1 MGSTDSLWEQVAKE
15 LRNQLKDSVWFST
28 FSAVSA
34 ECTTEADGMIAAK
47 LSVPSIAV
55 RDRINT
61 RFLPIV
67 QATFDDVCSTPVTI
81 TVDVVPNTATTINV
95 DGNDHL
101 DLYLVGEDSE
111 NTTKSDKT
119 SLSNGM
125 GDNFLD
131 FDTNEND
138 SKSSNVTTSST
149 SNGHNDVRIPSLN
162 NRYTFESFVIG
173 SSNRF
178 AHAAA
183 LAVAETPS
191 RSYNPL
197 FIHGDA
203 GLGKTHLLQA
213 IAHYVK
219 SNYPHYRVC
228 YVTTETLMSEL
239 VEAIRRR
246 STLDFKRRYRE
257 NDVLLIDDI
266 QFLTGKD
273 ALQEEVFHTFN
284 DLHQA
289 NRQIVLSS
297 DRPPDAIATL
307 EDRLRSRFKQG
318 LLTDIQPPDI
328 ETRLAIL
335 RTRSESTSL
344 HISAEILEFIATNIT
359 DNIRELEGALN
370 RAIAWAQLHQ
380 TPLSLEQAKIV
391 LSDLLMDTEPRVI
404 TPELILDCAADYFGF
419 DVEEITGASRKRPL
433 VIARQIAMYVMR
445 TTTSLSL
452 IEIGKTFGK
461 RDHSTVIYAVD
472 KITKHMKSDQRI
484 YNQVSDL
491 NQIIK
496 TDKPRTA
503 A

>member
-1 MGSTDSLWEQVAKE
+1 MGSTDSLWDQVAEE

-28 FSAVSA
+28 FSAVTATCSSLPDGTINA
-34 ECTTEADGMIAAK
+34 ELA
-47 LSVPSIAV
+47 VPSMAV
-55 RDRINT
+55 RERINR

-67 QATFDDVCSTPVTI
+67 QATFDDLCPTPVTI
-81 TVDVVPNTATTINV
+81 SVEVVPGTSADLNYDTNE
-95 DGNDHL
+95 HL
-101 DLYLVGEDSE
+101 DLFLVGDDESAGSQSSDNAVS
-111 NTTKSDKT
+111 NIDIGSKTASNNVADMAAHTKVKGANRHS
-119 SLSNGM
+119 
-125 GDNFLD
+125 
-131 FDTNEND
+131 
-138 SKSSNVTTSST
+138 
-149 SNGHNDVRIPSLN
+149 SLN
-162 NRYTFESFVIG
+162 GRYTFESFVIG

-203 GLGKTHLLQA
+203 GLGKTHLLHA
-213 IAHYVK
+213 IAHYVE

-228 YVTTETLMSEL
+228 YVTTETLLSEL

-246 STLDFKRRYRE
+246 TTLDFKRRYRE

-335 RTRSESTSL
+335 RTRSETAAL
-344 HISAEILEFIATNIT
+344 NISPEILEFIAKNIT

-380 TPLSLEQAKIV
+380 TALTLEQAKVV
-391 LSDLLMDTEPRVI
+391 LSDLVMETEPRII

-419 DVEEITGASRKRPL
+419 EVDEITGASRKRPL

-452 IEIGKTFGK
+452 IEIGKAFGK

-472 KITKHMKSDQRI
+472 KITKQMKSDQRI

-496 TDKPRTA
+496 TDKPRNA